1 MTDVSHSKEPVMN
14 RIVASLAS
22 LAFCAPLLA
31 SAADGYVVADISLQ
45 AGPDP
50 AYPSIV
56 ELSTGTPVAIQ
67 GCLDGW
73 NWCDVIAVGERGWV
87 PGTFLQ
93 EDYGGQRVIVT
104 DYGPRIGIPIIAF
117 SIGAYWDRHYHD
129 RPFYSQRQQWESRG
143 ITVHAPPRPS
153 NVATTARPATKA
165 IPQDKQHAGAAE
177 QAQHQTPAPATA
189 PGAAA
194 QRATAEQQRAASER
208 ATHERV
214 AKATN
219 PAVQQKQ
226 QQQKPEAQPESAPAK
241 PSDQA
246 PQMKPAEHPA
256 TKPVASAKQKEE
268 PKAKPKAQEPKPKDE
283 LQAPKKKD
291 DNKDNGG
298 G

>member
-1 MTDVSHSKEPVMN
+1 MN
-14 RIVASLAS
+14 RIFASLAS

-50 AYPSIV
+50 AYPSIT
-56 ELSTGTPVAIQ
+56 ELSAGTPVSIQ

-73 NWCDVIAVGERGWV
+73 SWCDVIAVRDRGWV

-104 DYGPRIGIPIIAF
+104 DYGMRIGIPVIAF
-117 SIGAYWDRHYHD
+117 SIGAYWDHHYHD
-129 RPFYSQRQQWESRG
+129 RPFYSQRQQWESRA

-153 NVATTARPATKA
+153 GAASTARTDSQA
-165 IPQDKQHAGAAE
+165 PQRQHAGAAE
-177 QAQHQTPAPATA
+177 QAPLHQTPVPAPATDA
-189 PGAAA
+189 TASSR
-194 QRATAEQQRAASER
+194 QRATSEQQRVQSER
-208 ATHERV
+208 ATQERV
-214 AKATN
+214 AKANN
-219 PAVQQKQ
+219 PAM
-226 QQQKPEAQPESAPAK
+226 QQKPQQQPKPEPQPESAPAPAK

-246 PQMKPAEHPA
+246 PQAKPEQHPA
-256 TKPVASAKQKEE
+256 QAPKPMASAKQQEPPKE
-268 PKAKPKAQEPKPKDE
+268 KPKAQQPKPKDE

-291 DNKDNGG
+291 DNKDKDNGG

>member
-1 MTDVSHSKEPVMN
+1 MN
-14 RIVASLAS
+14 RIFPALAS

-50 AYPSIV
+50 AYPSIT
-56 ELSTGTPVAIQ
+56 ELSAGTPVSIQ

-73 NWCDVIAVGERGWV
+73 SWCDVVALRDRGWV
-87 PGTFLQ
+87 PGTFLE

-104 DYGPRIGIPIIAF
+104 DYGPRIGIPVVAF

-129 RPFYSQRQQWESRG
+129 RPFYSQRQQWESRA
-143 ITVHAPPRPS
+143 ITVHAPARPS
-153 NVATTARPATKA
+153 GAAATARTDSRSQ
-165 IPQDKQHAGAAE
+165 PQPQQQRQHAGAAE
-177 QAQHQTPAPATA
+177 QAQHQTPAPATD
-189 PGAAA
+189 AAA
-194 QRATAEQQRAASER
+194 PSPQRATAQQQRVQSER
-208 ATHERV
+208 AAQERV
-214 AKATN
+214 AKATS
-219 PAVQQKQ
+219 PAA
-226 QQQKPEAQPESAPAK
+226 QQKPQQQPKPEPQPESAPAPAK

-246 PQMKPAEHPA
+246 PQTRPEQRPAQAPM
-256 TKPVASAKQKEE
+256 ASAKQQEQ

-283 LQAPKKKD
+283 LQAPKKKE